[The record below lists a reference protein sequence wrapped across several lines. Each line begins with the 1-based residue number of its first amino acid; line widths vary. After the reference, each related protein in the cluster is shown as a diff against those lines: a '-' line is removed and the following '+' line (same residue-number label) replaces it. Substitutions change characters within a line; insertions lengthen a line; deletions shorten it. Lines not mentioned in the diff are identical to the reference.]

1 MSTSELNEKGG
12 EGPPKKGCLEK
23 YDKMVDKEE
32 KRVNMEGEG
41 MGERGIR
48 GETDEKNSGGMQD
61 EERVHLQYVETVRGN
76 DTKEA
81 LTNIS
86 RVSSTIPIT
95 ATASKMR

>member
-1 MSTSELNEKGG
+1 
-12 EGPPKKGCLEK
+12 
-23 YDKMVDKEE
+23 
-32 KRVNMEGEG
+32 MEGEG